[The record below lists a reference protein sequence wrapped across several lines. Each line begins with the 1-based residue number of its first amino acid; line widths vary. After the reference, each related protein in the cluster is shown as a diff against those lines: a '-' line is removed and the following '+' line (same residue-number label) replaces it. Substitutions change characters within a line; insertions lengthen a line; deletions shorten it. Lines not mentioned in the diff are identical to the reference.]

1 MLRFLLFASILV
13 FISPANAENKDSRFC
28 VVPIKNGQPT
38 KDDVNATWRMVNTQV
53 PLPNYPY
60 PIFTPLNRRG
70 VWTIDNNRE
79 WLEFKGHSPKGFL
92 DKIKEEPWSGRTII
106 VRMHGDEDKVLS
118 LIKGSTEF
126 NIIDRAGINSRT
138 IIEGKNLKSFSGP
151 YILESRKETLVESG
165 GLPYLISDTKLVPWP
180 DTENLKQLGI
190 TNIFSI
196 YDAPALGGIIILT
209 RDWDLYLYNEGEVQK
224 IAEFSGEVSG
234 KLVNLNNLNTAVFI
248 RQTSVHFFNKNHK
261 IQKIDI
267 QKIAATAARGS
278 WQNYIVYLEQYN
290 QIIRYN
296 PNLKGLK
303 YKFEKLTQDGF
314 KVISDEPAIQDEVE
328 NYTSMNTLFTEVPSM
343 NTTIFRDSNN
353 ISLYNGKNF
362 INIIDNYKDTFGGFR
377 NIIPLPSIK
386 KIIISSSENGAFE
399 ISSKGKISKINFRVS
414 HTGIPRPQFIDWP
427 SAEAALIIT
436 TDGVYALDH
445 ELNTLKVNG
454 GESVT
459 SEYSRAFVSFIP
471 ALGDVLLKT
480 REGLVSVVD
489 SHASEERVSCEQLYG
504 GK

>member
-1 MLRFLLFASILV
+1 MFRFLLFASILV
-13 FISPANAENKDSRFC
+13 LTSPANAESKDGRFC

-70 VWTIDNNRE
+70 VWTIDSNRE

-106 VRMHGDEDKVLS
+106 VRMHGDEDKALS

-126 NIIDRAGINSRT
+126 NIIDRSGINSRT

-165 GLPYLISDTKLVPWP
+165 GLPYLVSDTKLVPWS

-196 YDAPALGGIIILT
+196 YDAPALNGILILT
-209 RDWDLYLYNEGEVQK
+209 RDWNLYLYSEGHAQNIIQFSDEVYGRL
-224 IAEFSGEVSG
+224 I
-234 KLVNLNNLNTAVFI
+234 NLHDLNTAVFLL
-248 RQTSVHFFNKNHK
+248 QKSVFLLRKNDQNQMVTV
-261 IQKIDI
+261 QKLNET
-267 QKIAATAARGS
+267 KARGAGK
-278 WQNYIVYLEQYN
+278 NYRYLQRYD
-290 QIIRYN
+290 QLIRYN
-296 PNLKGLK
+296 PDLKKFKYRWEVLNPNGFERISNDIANIEGEPNDIEVMGMITDVPPLGLTI
-303 YKFEKLTQDGF
+303 YK
-314 KVISDEPAIQDEVE
+314 
-328 NYTSMNTLFTEVPSM
+328 
-343 NTTIFRDSNN
+343 DSHN
-353 ISLYNGKNF
+353 ISLYDGKNF
-362 INIIDNYKDTFGGFR
+362 IEVQKNYKDILKGFVS
-377 NIIPLPSIK
+377 IVALPSIK
-386 KIIISSSENGAFE
+386 RILVLSSESGVYE
-399 ISSKGKISKINFRVS
+399 ILQEGGIRKIEFDIGV
-414 HTGIPRPQFIDWP
+414 TGLPLPQFIDWP
-427 SAEAALIIT
+427 SSNAALIIT
-436 TDGVYALDH
+436 ADGVYALDH

-454 GESVT
+454 SESVT

-471 ALGDVLLKT
+471 ALGDVVLKT

-489 SHASEERVSCEQLYG
+489 SHALEERVSCEQLYG
-504 GK
+504 DN